1 MIYSMTGYGKAQY
14 QDDQVLIKVEIR
26 SVNSKQLDLRLK
38 LPIDFT
44 YKEPQLRKELS
55 DRLCRGKIDCY
66 ITVERQDI
74 IPYQINEQAALQYF
88 EAIKKLSK
96 KLGYRIKQM
105 NAVEMILRL
114 PDVLKQVQIEQDEQT
129 WQKIWQT
136 IQQAVAQLIEFRRQ
150 EGEAMEKDLRQKIH
164 NISQALDQI
173 PKYEKQRLENYK
185 QHLLS
190 ALEQLKVEVDKQR
203 FEQELL
209 YFLDKYDINEEQVR
223 LRNHIKYFL
232 ETLDKADGQPV
243 GKTLTFIAQEMGR
256 EINTLGVKSNDFN
269 IQQLVV
275 QMKDNL
281 EKIKEQLAN
290 VC

>member
-1 MIYSMTGYGKAQY
+1 MIYSMTGYGKSQY
-14 QDDQVLIKVEIR
+14 QDNQVFIKVEIR
-26 SVNSKQLDLRLK
+26 SVNSKQFDLRLK
-38 LPIDFT
+38 MPIDFT
-44 YKEPQLRKELS
+44 YKEPFVRKELS
-55 DRLCRGKIDCY
+55 RLLCRGKIDCY
-66 ITVERQDI
+66 ITVERQDTV
-74 IPYQINEQAALQYF
+74 PYKINEHAAMQYF

-114 PDVLKQVQIEQDEQT
+114 PDVLKQEQIEEDEQT

-136 IQQAVAQLIEFRRQ
+136 VQSAVEQLIEFRRQ
-150 EGEAMEKDLRQKIH
+150 EGEAMEKDLREKIE
-164 NISQALDQI
+164 NISQALNQI
-173 PKYEKQRLENYK
+173 PNYEKQRLENYK
-185 QHLLS
+185 QRLLS

-223 LRNHIKYFL
+223 LKNHIKYFL